1 MTHWVEDSVDC
12 LLHGKAPVVQVNF
25 LPYSAICWLD
35 DCLQGCTVSPCEFK
49 GYLHAWAL
57 HLVTDVCST
66 PLQTQLESAVQHQS
80 KLSVVIANI
89 SCQCSHIQSQVFAV
103 GSSLSKSL
111 RLQEI
116 RSVSFRIS
124 ADQVGSPGFATA
136 TDKAG
141 ILVVQVRKRD
151 NGHVSIGECSYPDA
165 DDPLSSPA
173 QSPSINSIPPAAMA
187 AAAAAAGIDAV
198 SSVGSMDSDETSN
211 FAGSSSA
218 GLGPPTFGSSFI
230 SDDDPYA
237 WAQKLRRIPDKVG
250 QGASLRYVCCCMSR
264 CVTSRQCCYS
274 NLAAVFRLYV
284 KVQLQ
289 CMGL

>member
-1 MTHWVEDSVDC
+1 MHV
-12 LLHGKAPVVQVNF
+12 
-25 LPYSAICWLD
+25 
-35 DCLQGCTVSPCEFK
+35 
-49 GYLHAWAL
+49 
-57 HLVTDVCST
+57 
-66 PLQTQLESAVQHQS
+66 
-80 KLSVVIANI
+80 
-89 SCQCSHIQSQVFAV
+89 
-103 GSSLSKSL
+103 
-111 RLQEI
+111 
-116 RSVSFRIS
+116 
-124 ADQVGSPGFATA
+124 ADQIGTLGRATA

-141 ILVVQVRKRD
+141 RLVVQVRKRD

-198 SSVGSMDSDETSN
+198 SSIGSIDSDESSN

-237 WAQKLRRIPDKVG
+237 WAQKLRRIPDKVEH
-250 QGASLRYVCCCMSR
+250 GASLRHVCCCMSR
-264 CVTSRQCCYS
+264 CKASKQCCCS
-274 NLAAVFRLYV
+274 KLAAVIRLYV

-289 CMGL
+289 CMGLHACNLMSNPCLL